1 MQSFEELQNS
11 VSAEKQLLS
20 FEEFKNRVLET
31 FNASK
36 EECDFSPLSYAFLA
50 EVSYQKYQWLQFVVR
65 YITDPENCYYGQWI
79 CVKRYNKACK
89 SFSDSLNQGIKA
101 LEQQTEE
108 SIKEEIAV
116 FKRLEDKTY

>member
-1 MQSFEELQNS
+1 MLSYKELQNS

-20 FEEFKNRVLET
+20 FKEFQSQVLGT

-50 EVSYQKYQWLQFVVR
+50 EVSYHKYQWLQFEVR

-89 SFSDSLNQGIKA
+89 TISDSLNQGIKA
-101 LEQQTEE
+101 LERQTEE
-108 SIKEEIAV
+108 SIKEEIGA
-116 FKRLEDKTY
+116 FKRLEN